1 MSAKKAFDVG
11 DIMVYARGENWLCS
25 FQTPGDRCIWRATER
40 KARQIDELV
49 SRQAWEKLED
59 LDEERKKP
67 TIFQAFICQDFL
79 TKYCDWSAITRQGNA
94 SRLKMLCVEW
104 GRCPLSSITARERKA
119 VHWPHP
125 AYANGHIIVR
135 NDREILRA
143 SLLSSTRADE

>member
-1 MSAKKAFDVG
+1 M
-11 DIMVYARGENWLCS
+11 
-25 FQTPGDRCIWRATER
+25 
-40 KARQIDELV
+40 

-104 GRCPLSSITARERKA
+104 GRCPLSSITAQERKA

-143 SLLSSTRADE
+143 SLLSSTRADERGQAAPTARRSRGRP

>member
-11 DIMVYARGENWLCS
+11 DIMVYARGEHWLCS
-25 FQTPGDRCIWRATER
+25 FQTPGDRCIWQATER

-79 TKYCDWSAITRQGNA
+79 TKYCDWSAWHR
-94 SRLKMLCVEW
+94 
-104 GRCPLSSITARERKA
+104 
-119 VHWPHP
+119 
-125 AYANGHIIVR
+125 
-135 NDREILRA
+135 
-143 SLLSSTRADE
+143 